1 MLIAYERH
9 YHELVKKYKDEIIFI
24 NDMLAE
30 IRKERET
37 FYQETLQDIENKLHG
52 DECISEEAKREW
64 IAELKVNMERS
75 FAQSENIIQHYIT
88 NNTEEFDKAMRK
100 ILLGEKI

>member
-1 MLIAYERH
+1 MYFGGG
-9 YHELVKKYKDEIIFI
+9 K
-24 NDMLAE
+24 
-30 IRKERET
+30 
-37 FYQETLQDIENKLHG
+37 
-52 DECISEEAKREW
+52 
-64 IAELKVNMERS
+64 AELKVNMERS